1 MEKYYST
8 LHFHFE
14 QGLYL
19 HSYNHDFCE
28 MWPNGRLHWTV
39 YTNHGK
45 VGNIEQYR
53 DNHGRRG
60 IYYGVSLVD
69 GGYCGNA
76 NTLFEAKQLI
86 AKNCKDVPQN
96 HTSIVSYLAD
106 PNAEFFPTPSALAG
120 KMFGNIKKPEEI
132 CTVLEPSAGKGDLAE
147 LYIKFANK
155 SRRYGSNFDMDSAR
169 RKPHCPASREEL
181 QSYRRRLPYFP
192 FA

>member
-1 MEKYYST
+1 MKKYYST

-19 HSYNHDFCE
+19 RGYDRDFCE
-28 MWPNGRLHWTV
+28 KRPNGRLHWTV
-39 YTNHGK
+39 YTNRGK
-45 VGNIEQYR
+45 VGSIEQYR
-53 DNHGRRG
+53 DNYGRRA
-60 IYYGVSLVD
+60 IYYSVSLVD

-147 LYIKFANK
+147 LYNSVIFYCHIRAGAGRHLLRTVQQRTILK
-155 SRRYGSNFDMDSAR
+155 
-169 RKPHCPASREEL
+169 
-181 QSYRRRLPYFP
+181 YRSHKAPPPLF
-192 FA
+192 